1 MILVIR
7 LLDMAGLRMHVLPAA
22 IDWNASLQLP
32 VGLFGVG
39 LEGADVCFDDGLV
52 AVEAESRVI
61 GCDGVAGGDLDGVR
75 VEGDADGVPFARMAC
90 LAMFAYSSAS
100 RFDSRPA
107 SSRMVS
113 GVSGRCGSASRLS
126 PVNPGA
132 SSLASS
138 SSISD
143 CSPARCA
150 AASTSVESAV
160 RGCLLPCEPSCDGS
174 DGRCG
179 WFSSESMT
187 SCVWPMAR
195 LAASRN
201 SSSCCWYSC
210 SSAGMPSV
218 PA

>member
-61 GCDGVAGGDLDGVR
+61 GCDGVAGGDVDGVR

-160 RGCLLPCEPSCDGS
+160 DRTLS
-174 DGRCG
+174 DLR
-179 WFSSESMT
+179 E
-187 SCVWPMAR
+187 
-195 LAASRN
+195 
-201 SSSCCWYSC
+201 
-210 SSAGMPSV
+210 
-218 PA
+218 

>member
-61 GCDGVAGGDLDGVR
+61 GCDGVAGGDVDGVR

-100 RFDSRPA
+100 RFDSRPPA
-107 SSRMVS
+107 V
-113 GVSGRCGSASRLS
+113 AW
-126 PVNPGA
+126 
-132 SSLASS
+132 
-138 SSISD
+138 
-143 CSPARCA
+143 SPA
-150 AASTSVESAV
+150 
-160 RGCLLPCEPSCDGS
+160 
-174 DGRCG
+174 
-179 WFSSESMT
+179 
-187 SCVWPMAR
+187 
-195 LAASRN
+195 
-201 SSSCCWYSC
+201 
-210 SSAGMPSV
+210 
-218 PA
+218 

>member
-61 GCDGVAGGDLDGVR
+61 GCDGVAGGDVDGVR

-100 RFDSRPA
+100 RPD

-132 SSLASS
+132 SSLDSS

-143 CSPARCA
+143 CRPARCA
-150 AASTSVESAV
+150 AMPA
-160 RGCLLPCEPSCDGS
+160 
-174 DGRCG
+174 
-179 WFSSESMT
+179 
-187 SCVWPMAR
+187 
-195 LAASRN
+195 
-201 SSSCCWYSC
+201 
-210 SSAGMPSV
+210 SAGTGRLPHSNRRRLVQSRM
-218 PA
+218 

>member
-61 GCDGVAGGDLDGVR
+61 GCDGVAGGDVDGVR

-132 SSLASS
+132 
-138 SSISD
+138 
-143 CSPARCA
+143 
-150 AASTSVESAV
+150 
-160 RGCLLPCEPSCDGS
+160 
-174 DGRCG
+174 
-179 WFSSESMT
+179 
-187 SCVWPMAR
+187 
-195 LAASRN
+195 
-201 SSSCCWYSC
+201 
-210 SSAGMPSV
+210 
-218 PA
+218 